1 MGRTGWRTTAVFLAA
16 GLVLVPA
23 VLSEGRFTPE
33 SCVLD
38 RTLLIERSNVTR
50 VVVPAGR
57 YVLWLSEPFYSF
69 DDDEAALGGVWTPY
83 GPYTLRGGCGT
94 EELAITAV
102 SDASGDRV
110 GNLKVAQNPEGGG
123 GCDDTAPSAT
133 VRVKLEND
141 ADRPVGD
148 WFGIG
153 VRLCPADR
161 AHDGEFEVDVT
172 YQLGYTFDAGAERV
186 MPLLLRFDLVRGPP
200 GAYLMGIEGVTQG
213 VLRGVFHDGEDL
225 GPLDLAQVRPTAWA
239 YGYRGFSWSSA
250 LDAARHA
257 TPIPFS
263 ATVEVA
269 AGPDGAQQN
278 VETVRVDFV
287 VRLDGVATVRLLP
300 APDGRVR
307 VPGEV
312 ADAELLWE
320 DNASGDGG
328 LEGPLPGDT
337 WVVAKPG
344 QTLRVYPYTEV
355 SVRCLSGTAWRVIR
369 GYALEAP
376 WDLRLGVDGVSER
389 LPDHGRPEDRVVVE
403 FVVST
408 GHNERAAG
416 SDDQRIVTRL
426 VGLRSL
432 GSVGPATTV
441 VGMSDH
447 ELSDAGVFAVRM
459 RSEVVFDLREDGG
472 LIVRTLDG
480 APEIVGGDGTAF
492 SLPAGYGTRLEAG
505 SRSFAPAFAHGYRSV
520 DELPLLPEDPASGD
534 PDPEPPADGMT
545 HTYGDASG
553 WYLISVPVAVNVPA
567 GETMWRW
574 NPAITDYER
583 PTTLAPTEGAWAWLD
598 ANTTYTVTATA
609 STTPNVD
616 HALENVGWHMV
627 SAPWPYPRAAIRVTR
642 GRDTKTWSDAVAA
655 GWVRNALYGF
665 QATDGAYTMSTTLH
679 PWYGYWLDA
688 RVTGLSLR
696 LAYGARMTERVGPAC
711 ASEEAYAIDAH
722 ELPPLPPAPGAEAGA
737 PLVTAMPNPVIG
749 SRVTFQVAGFV
760 AAATEALEVWVF
772 DAAGRTV
779 WWGSGPGAALDWHLN
794 GVANGLYVFRVRAK
808 VDGVWLD
815 GELAK
820 LLIAR

>member
-1 MGRTGWRTTAVFLAA
+1 MRSTGWWMTAMFLAA

-23 VLSEGRFTPE
+23 ALSEGSFTPQR
-33 SCVLD
+33 CVLE

-50 VVVPAGR
+50 VVVPADR

-69 DDDEAALGGVWTPY
+69 DDEEAVLDGVWTPY

-110 GNLKVAQNPEGGG
+110 GILKVAQNPEGRG

-141 ADRPVGD
+141 VDRPVGD

-161 AHDGEFEVDVT
+161 ADDAAIEVDVT
-172 YQLGYTFDAGAERV
+172 YQLGYAFDAGAERV

-200 GAYLMGIEGVTQG
+200 GAHLVGIAGVTQG
-213 VLRGVFHDGEDL
+213 MLRGVFHDGEDF
-225 GPLDLAQVRPTAWA
+225 GPLDPAQVRPTAWT
-239 YGYRGFSWSSA
+239 YGYSGLSWSSA
-250 LDAARHA
+250 LDAARHG

-269 AGPDGAQQN
+269 TEPEGAQGT
-278 VETVRVDFV
+278 VETVRVDFL
-287 VRLDGVATVRLLP
+287 VRLDGVAMVRLRP
-300 APDGRVR
+300 APDGRGR

-312 ADAELLWE
+312 ADAEFLWGE
-320 DNASGDGG
+320 HASGDKG
-328 LEGPLPGDT
+328 LEGPLPGDA
-337 WVVAKPG
+337 WVTAKPG

-355 SVRCLSGTAWRVIR
+355 IVRCLSGTTWRVIR
-369 GYALEAP
+369 GYAPEGS
-376 WDLRLGVDGVSER
+376 WDLLLGVDGVSER
-389 LPDHGRPEDRVVVE
+389 MPDHGRPEDRVVVA
-403 FVVST
+403 FMV
-408 GHNERAAG
+408 ERGQSEHAEG
-416 SDDQRIVTRL
+416 WDDQRIITRL
-426 VGLRSL
+426 VGLRSP

-441 VGMSDH
+441 VGMMDR

-459 RSEVVFDLREDGG
+459 RSEVAVDLHGDGG
-472 LIVRTLDG
+472 LTVRTLDG

-505 SRSFAPAFAHGYRSV
+505 SRRFTAAFAHGYRGV
-520 DELPLLPEDPASGD
+520 DELPPLPEDPASGD
-534 PDPEPPADGMT
+534 PDPEPPTDGMT

-609 STTPNVD
+609 GITTNVE
-616 HALENVGWHMV
+616 HVLEEGGWHMV

-642 GRDTKTWSDAVAA
+642 GRETKAWSEAVAA

-665 QATDGAYTMSTTLH
+665 QATDGVYTMPTTLH

-696 LAYGARMTERVGPAC
+696 FAYGARVTERVGPAC
-711 ASEEAYAIDAH
+711 SYKEAYAMDAH
-722 ELPPLPPAPGAEAGA
+722 ALPPLPPAPGVEAGA
-737 PLVTAMPNPVIG
+737 PLVAAMPNPVTG
-749 SRVTFQVAGFV
+749 STATFQVAGHL

-772 DAAGRTV
+772 DAAGRIV
-779 WWGSGPGAALDWHLN
+779 WRGSGPGATLDWDLY

-808 VDGVWLD
+808 VDGAWVD